1 MKILHTADLH
11 LGSAMTAKLSP
22 ERAKERKAELFST
35 FESLAE
41 RASIAGAEIFIIAGD
56 LFDTKT
62 LLKKDIDRTV
72 AVIES
77 HPDIEFLYLFGN
89 HERNALAECGRQLPS
104 NLKLFGRDWSYFTR
118 GDVTIVG
125 RGEMTADMFE
135 TLSVNPNGRTV
146 VVLHGGVGDRCDGD
160 TVGLKDAKGLGIDYI
175 ALGHYHSYEVHTV
188 DDRCVAVYSGTP
200 EGRGFDECGEKGY
213 VIIDTDGR
221 RVEHKFYPIARR
233 TVHRIEVDISTA
245 ASMNEINDAVANALD
260 VARYS
265 DLVRVE
271 LVGTHPL
278 SLLPDKSGIEARYKD
293 RYYYFEV
300 KDSTRTEI
308 NPEAYKGDKSL
319 KGEFIRLCIDNTE
332 LSDEEREA
340 IIRVGL
346 SALLGEEIEI

>member
-22 ERAKERKAELFST
+22 DKVKERKAELFTT
-35 FESLAE
+35 FENLAE
-41 RASIAGAEIFIIAGD
+41 RAALAGAEIFIIAGD

-62 LLKKDIDRTV
+62 LLKKDIERTV
-72 AVIES
+72 STIEN

-89 HERNALAECGRQLPS
+89 HEKNSLAECGRPLPS
-104 NLKLFGRDWSYFTR
+104 NLKLVGKDWTDFTR
-118 GDVTIVG
+118 GDVTVAG
-125 RGEMTADMFE
+125 RGEMTADMFN
-135 TLSVNPNGRTV
+135 TLTVNPDGKTI
-146 VVLHGGVGDRCDGD
+146 VVLHGAVGDRCDGE
-160 TVGLKDAKGLGIDYI
+160 TVGIKDAKGLGVDYI
-175 ALGHYHSYEVHTV
+175 ALGHYHSYGVHTV

-213 VIIDTDGR
+213 VIIDTDGK

-233 TVHRIEVDISTA
+233 TIHHLTVDISTA
-245 ASMNEINDAVANALD
+245 DSMNDINDSVAAAVG

-278 SLLPDKSGIEARYKD
+278 ALIPDKAGIEARYKD

-332 LSDEEREA
+332 LSDEDREA

>member
-22 ERAKERKAELFST
+22 TKTKERKAELFTT

-41 RASIAGAEIFIIAGD
+41 RAALVGAEIFIIAGD
-56 LFDTKT
+56 LFDEKT

-72 AVIES
+72 GIIEG
-77 HPDIEFLYLFGN
+77 HPDIDFLYLFGN
-89 HERNALAECGRQLPS
+89 HEKNALAECGRALPK
-104 NLKLFGRDWSYFTR
+104 NLKLFGKDWTYYTR
-118 GDVTIVG
+118 GDVTIAG
-125 RGEMTADMFE
+125 RGEMTADMFN
-135 TLSVNPNGRTV
+135 TLAVNPDGKTI
-146 VVLHGGVGDRCDGD
+146 VVLHGAVGDRCDSE
-160 TVGLKDAKGLGIDYI
+160 TVGLKDAKDIGVDYI
-175 ALGHYHSYEVHTV
+175 ALGHYHSYEVHPV
-188 DDRCVAVYSGTP
+188 DGRCVAVYSGTP

-213 VIIDTDGR
+213 VIINTDGR
-221 RVEHKFYPIARR
+221 RVEHNFYPIARR
-233 TVHRIEVDISTA
+233 TVHHIEVDITET
-245 ASMNEINDAVANALD
+245 ASMNEINDAVANALG

-319 KGEFIRLCIDNTE
+319 KGEFIRLCIDNTD
-332 LSDEEREA
+332 LSDEDREA
-340 IIRVGL
+340 IIRTGL
-346 SALLGEEIEI
+346 CALLGEDIEI